1 MTINLNRLTELT
13 IEDIQQRHNPFEDD
27 MLDRAPMANNLVNII
42 KNTQEACVFNINS
55 PYGTGKTFFLQRLKA
70 LLEKRGCPAVL
81 FNSWETDW
89 VENPLIAIIE
99 ELRLEISDLTKK
111 EKSFLSEA
119 FTKSWEEI
127 SSAMAGIT
135 EIAVKS
141 IPVVSHI
148 AEATDAALEHKNRKT
163 NPLDLNYLE
172 IKRAKN
178 NLKHQLAILTEQ
190 LPGPLVIIIDELDRC
205 RPDYAV
211 RTLETIKHLFNIPKV
226 VFVLA
231 MDRSQIESAVSTLYG
246 KKIEEHSSEYLRKF
260 IDFDLYFPPLNSTMF
275 ADMLFDRY
283 INNPIQKFLTIPPL
297 KPITISGIFP
307 QLYHFSYGP
316 AMSKYMCQFFKM
328 CLEYYNFSLRAQ
340 VDVAR
345 RLNLLLSSLD
355 PTTSFFSPEMA
366 IWLVS
371 LNIFDPISFEDFVK
385 TENMN
390 RIYANEIP
398 KDSPSSLLDSFWEK
412 AKLQNIH
419 PQVISKFEK
428 NILTTS
434 NHIIPWISERIK
446 SHQFDNYIQHILFFQ
461 PPKDFPQGSAQ

>member
-1 MTINLNRLTELT
+1 MTINLNRLTELK

-127 SSAMAGIT
+127 SSAMVGIT

-148 AEATDAALEHKNRKT
+148 AEAAKAAIKHKKRKSK
-163 NPLDLNYLE
+163 PLDINYLE

-178 NLKHQLAILTEQ
+178 NLKHQLALLTEQ

-246 KKIEEHSSEYLRKF
+246 KKIEDHSSEYLRKF
-260 IDFDLYFPPLNSTMF
+260 IDFDLYFPPSSPDKF
-275 ADMLFDRY
+275 ISMLFKQY
-283 INNPIQKFLTIPPL
+283 IE
-297 KPITISGIFP
+297 KPICAFAEIEYNIPKTILDIVPVSTSNYDKIITQYTYNLFRTCI
-307 QLYHFSYGP
+307 
-316 AMSKYMCQFFKM
+316 K
-328 CLEYYNFSLRAQ
+328 YYNFSLRAQ
-340 VDVAR
+340 IDVAR
-345 RLNLLLSSLD
+345 RLNLLLNSLNKEASS
-355 PTTSFFSPEMA
+355 FSPEMA
-366 IWLVS
+366 VWLVS
-371 LNIFDPISFEDFVK
+371 LFVFDS
-385 TENMN
+385 
-390 RIYANEIP
+390 
-398 KDSPSSLLDSFWEK
+398 DSFDKFVTTRDTRSVFTKSLEQQKPINLYEAFWHL
-412 AKLQNIH
+412 AILRNIH
-419 PQVISKFEK
+419 PEEIEKFDE
-428 NILTTS
+428 NIVPRGHHLVEWINKFIKTKDFDEYIE
-434 NHIIPWISERIK
+434 HIR
-446 SHQFDNYIQHILFFQ
+446 FFQ
-461 PPKDFPQGSAQ
+461 PPERPVTRHTK

>member
-1 MTINLNRLTELT
+1 MTINLNRLTELK

-231 MDRSQIESAVSTLYG
+231 MDRDQIESAVSTLYG

-260 IDFDLYFPPLNSTMF
+260 IDFDLYFPSVSTDMF
-275 ADMLFDRY
+275 ADMLFDKY
-283 INNPIQKFLTIPPL
+283 INNTIQKFLTTPPSNTVTL
-297 KPITISGIFP
+297 SRICPSNYP
-307 QLYHFSYGP
+307 YDYAP
-316 AMSKYMCQFFKM
+316 AMRKYVCQFFKM

-355 PTTSFFSPEMA
+355 PKTSVFSPEIA

-371 LNIFDPISFEDFVK
+371 LCIFDSTSFDFAVQTRNLSQVSLRSFP
-385 TENMN
+385 TEKSVDMPDN
-390 RIYANEIP
+390 
-398 KDSPSSLLDSFWEK
+398 FWK
-412 AKLQNIH
+412 QANIH
-419 PQVISKFEK
+419 HLRPQAIKDFEATYARGG
-428 NILTTS
+428 NLIQ
-434 NHIIPWISERIK
+434 WIQKQI
-446 SHQFDNYIQHILFFQ
+446 QTPVFDNYIQHILFFQ
-461 PPKDFPQGSAQ
+461 PPKDFPQESVK

>member
-1 MTINLNRLTELT
+1 MTINLNRLTELK

-42 KNTQEACVFNINS
+42 KNTQESCVFNINS

-70 LLEKRGCPAVL
+70 MLEKRGCPAVL

-99 ELRLEISDLTKK
+99 ELRLEISNLTKK

-148 AEATDAALEHKNRKT
+148 AEATKAAVKHKKRKSK
-163 NPLDLNYLE
+163 PLDINYSE
-172 IKRAKN
+172 IKTAKN
-178 NLKHQLAILTEQ
+178 NLKHQLALLTEQ

-231 MDRSQIESAVSTLYG
+231 MDRGQIESAVSTLYG

-260 IDFDLYFPPLNSTMF
+260 IDFDLYFPPVSTDMF

-283 INNPIQKFLTIPPL
+283 IKNTIQKFLATPPSN
-297 KPITISGIFP
+297 PITLSKIYPGTHP
-307 QLYHFSYGP
+307 YDYAP
-316 AMSKYMCQFFKM
+316 EMRKYMWQFFKM

-355 PTTSFFSPEMA
+355 PKTSFFSPEIA

-371 LNIFDPISFEDFVK
+371 LCIFDPISFEHFVK
-385 TENMN
+385 TKNLN
-390 RIYANEIP
+390 QIYAKEIP
-398 KDSPSSLLDSFWEK
+398 QDAPGSMLEPFWEK
-412 AKLQNIH
+412 AKLQNIQ
-419 PQVISKFEK
+419 PKIISEFEK
-428 NILTTS
+428 NILAKP
-434 NHIIPWISERIK
+434 NHLIPWMSECIM
-446 SHQFDNYIQHILFFQ
+446 SHQFDDYIQHILFFQ
-461 PPKDFPQGSAQ
+461 PPKFSNQKSKQ